1 MHGRDRVGF
10 AEKALVKSRDKMKPR
25 TPYDDD
31 DVFYLFLQK
40 QNLGEPGVP
49 SVVDSGPFKNFFP
62 CKDLINK

>member
-31 DVFYLFLQK
+31 DVFYSFLQK

-49 SVVDSGPFKNFFP
+49 SLLT
-62 CKDLINK
+62 CC

>member
-40 QNLGEPGVP
+40 QNLGA
-49 SVVDSGPFKNFFP
+49 K
-62 CKDLINK
+62 LHIYL

>member
-31 DVFYLFLQK
+31 DV
-40 QNLGEPGVP
+40 VP
-49 SVVDSGPFKNFFP
+49 AETKFRRTRGPLPANVLLMCF
-62 CKDLINK
+62 